1 MGSRLP
7 KTGREA
13 DQRLMLLFEWDPE
26 KPQQNARR
34 HGVSFEEAATVF
46 GDPLSLTV
54 DDRMHSIGEQRYVTL
69 GLSVNRRLLVVAHTE
84 RGDTVRIISARRAT
98 PRERT
103 AYEEA

>member
-1 MGSRLP
+1 
-7 KTGREA
+7 
-13 DQRLMLLFEWDPE
+13 MLLFEWDPE
-26 KPQQNARR
+26 KAQQNTRR

-54 DDRMHSIGEQRYVTL
+54 DDPMHSIGEQRFVTL

-84 RGDTVRIISARRAT
+84 RGDAVRIISARRAT